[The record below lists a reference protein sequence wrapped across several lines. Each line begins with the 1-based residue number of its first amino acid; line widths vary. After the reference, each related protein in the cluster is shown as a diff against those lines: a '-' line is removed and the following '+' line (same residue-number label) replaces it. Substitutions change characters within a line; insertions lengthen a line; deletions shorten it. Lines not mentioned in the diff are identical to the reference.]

1 MRSLAINRSDREKAT
16 MIKRVPALAL
26 ILFAAIFAYACE
38 EKGPAEK
45 AGEKIDDAVSETADA
60 AEDAGEAIEEA
71 AEEAADKMKG
81 D

>member
-1 MRSLAINRSDREKAT
+1 MMRRA
-16 MIKRVPALAL
+16 PALAL
-26 ILFAAIFAYACE
+26 ILFAAIFAYACA

-60 AEDAGEAIEEA
+60 VEEAGEDIEEA
-71 AEEAADKMKG
+71 AEEVADKVKG

>member
-1 MRSLAINRSDREKAT
+1 MMRRI
-16 MIKRVPALAL
+16 PALAL
-26 ILFAAIFAYACE
+26 ILFATIFAYACA

-60 AEDAGEAIEEA
+60 AEDAGEKIEEA
-71 AEEAADKMKG
+71 AEEAADKIKG